1 MQERSAVSPMPAYV
15 VVSLL
20 RAGHPGAH
28 IADVDELLEK
38 HRLSLASTTTTS
50 STAIKDSVTFE
61 ICIYSI
67 A

>member
-1 MQERSAVSPMPAYV
+1 MPAYV

-38 HRLSLASTTTTS
+38 RRLSFAAQTS
-50 STAIKDSVTFE
+50 
-61 ICIYSI
+61 ICIHLI
-67 A
+67 P